1 MMKALLPLFVLS
13 ISLTNVRGQ
22 NWKDLATSQPV
33 FVEQIEHSNDPNTAF
48 LNMGFAKHEWS
59 NTPTN
64 RLDDKQVL
72 SVSLVYTRFQT
83 AQSFDQIALNRS
95 RINQLIRKYPS
106 LVESTEI
113 DWILVEQM
121 GAKSRESGKDYFHGF
136 VIQTRP
142 KSTKETASAEL
153 KEIEDLLGSFSS
165 PEVES
170 ASTPLSE
177 DDPWSTSTA
186 KKSTEDEPTVHFIMD
201 EMHIRTLDNP
211 ASFRGGN
218 RGLTDFLIENL
229 VYPKEDLKNGVEG
242 MAMVAFTVNEK
253 GEVEGVRNLNSI
265 SPTIDA
271 EAIRVMKLSP
281 LWKAAVDEGKKV
293 PSNYTIPIQ
302 FDVDGDGVA
311 PPPVVGKTIKSLKFV
326 PFGQD
331 EVVQE
336 ALNRNNWQNMAIIC
350 DVTGS
355 MSPYT
360 KQLLRWF
367 SKNLADQK
375 IHSFTFFN
383 DGDGMR
389 DKKKKIGEVG
399 GIYHTQTR
407 SMAELTAFIMDVMRK
422 GNGDDTP
429 ENNLEA
435 AIEAAK
441 NCSDCDLVM
450 IADNY
455 ATPRD
460 LRMVEELDRP
470 IRIILCGASP
480 YLNTAYLQLAYD
492 TGGSVHTLF
501 QDITNLKGLA
511 NGSTI
516 DFGIFRYRLNN
527 GRFVKEPI
535 R

>member
-1 MMKALLPLFVLS
+1 MKALVLLLVLS
-13 ISLTNVRGQ
+13 LSLSNSQAQV
-22 NWKDLATSQPV
+22 WKDLPSSQPV
-33 FVEQIEHSNDPNTAF
+33 YVEQIEQSAEANTVF
-48 LNMGFAKHEWS
+48 LNMDFAEHEWS
-59 NTPTN
+59 NALTN
-64 RLDDKQVL
+64 GLNDKQVL
-72 SVSLVYTRFQT
+72 SVSLVYTRFRT
-83 AQSFDQIALNRS
+83 AQSFDQIALNRA
-95 RINQLIRKYPS
+95 RLNRLIRKFPS
-106 LVESTEI
+106 LGESNEI
-113 DWILVEQM
+113 DWILIEQT
-121 GAKSRESGKDYFHGF
+121 AANSRETGRDYFHGF

-153 KEIEDLLGSFSS
+153 KEIEDLLKSFSS
-165 PEVES
+165 PEIVS
-170 ASTPLSE
+170 SSSPLSE
-177 DDPWSTSTA
+177 GRSSSTSSG
-186 KKSTEDEPTVHFIMD
+186 KKSAEDKPTVHFIMD

-218 RGLTDFLIENL
+218 RGLTDFLMENL

-242 MAMVAFTVNEK
+242 TAMVAFTVNEK

-302 FDVDGDGVA
+302 FDADGDGVA
-311 PPPVVGKTIKSLKFV
+311 PRPVVGKTIKSLKFV

-336 ALNRNNWQNMAIIC
+336 ALNRNSWQKMSIIC

-367 SKNLADQK
+367 SKNIADQK

-389 DKKKKIGEVG
+389 DKKKRIGEVG

-407 SMAELTAFIMDVMRK
+407 SMEELTAFIMEVMRK
-422 GNGDDTP
+422 GDGDDTP

-435 AIEAAK
+435 TIEAAR
-441 NCSDCDLVM
+441 NCNDCELVM

-460 LRMVEELDRP
+460 LRLVEELDRP

-480 YLNTAYLQLAYD
+480 YLNTAYLQLAYS